1 MSDTGKK
8 EMSFLDH
15 LEELR
20 GRIFKAMIPIV
31 FFTIIAFVYMDKI
44 FKYIIVA
51 PAKPDF
57 WTYRTLCL
65 IGKKIDELLNVGNVI
80 CVDKIDFVLQSR
92 TLTGQFTMY
101 MTSAFVTGFI
111 MAFPFVFWQ
120 LWKFI
125 EPALNPAERK
135 NAQGGIFFVSLLF
148 FVGILFGYYIVS
160 PLSINFLANFKIDES
175 IMNQFDVTS
184 YISMLLMMVLGCGIM
199 FQLPVVVYILSK
211 IGMMTPAFMRKYRRH
226 AIVLILIIA
235 AILTPSPD
243 VLSQM
248 LVGTPMILLYELSI
262 FISAAIDRK
271 RKIQLTKTA

>member
-1 MSDTGKK
+1 MADTEKK

-20 GRIFKAMIPIV
+20 RRLFRAMIPVV
-31 FFTIIAFVYMDKI
+31 FFTILAFVYMDKI
-44 FKYIIVA
+44 FKYIIIA

-57 WTYRTLCL
+57 WTYGVLCK
-65 IGKKIDELLNVGNVI
+65 IGRYFDLGNVI
-80 CVDKIDFVLQSR
+80 CVEKIDFVLQSR

-111 MAFPFVFWQ
+111 LAFPFFFWQ
-120 LWKFI
+120 LWKFVA
-125 EPALNPAERK
+125 PALNEKERK
-135 NAQGGIFFVSLLF
+135 NAQGGILFVSALF
-148 FVGILFGYYIVS
+148 FMGILFGYYIVS

-175 IMNQFDVTS
+175 IANQFDVTS
-184 YISMLLMMVLGCGIM
+184 YISMLCMMVLGCGIM
-199 FQLPVVVYILSK
+199 FQLPVIVYILSK
-211 IGMMTPAFMRKYRRH
+211 LGLVTPAFMRKYRRH
-226 AIVLILIIA
+226 AVVIILIIA

-262 FISAAIDRK
+262 FISAAIERK
-271 RKIQLTKTA
+271 RKIQLTKTT

>member
-1 MSDTGKK
+1 
-8 EMSFLDH
+8 MSFLDH

-20 GRIFKAMIPIV
+20 KRLFKAMVPIL

-44 FKYIIVA
+44 FKHIIIA

-57 WTYRTLCL
+57 WTYKALCS
-65 IGKKIDELLNVGNVI
+65 IGNKMDELFGVGNVI
-80 CVDKIDFVLQSR
+80 CVEKIDFTLQSR

-125 EPALNPAERK
+125 EPALNPNERN
-135 NAQGGIFFVSLLF
+135 NARGGIFFISLLF

-175 IMNQFDVTS
+175 IVNQFDVTS

-211 IGMMTPAFMRKYRRH
+211 LGMVTPAFMRKYRRH
-226 AIVLILIIA
+226 AIVIILVIA

-248 LVGTPMILLYELSI
+248 LVGTPMIILYELSI
-262 FISAAIDRK
+262 FISAAIERNK
-271 RKIQLTKTA
+271 KKQFIQTL